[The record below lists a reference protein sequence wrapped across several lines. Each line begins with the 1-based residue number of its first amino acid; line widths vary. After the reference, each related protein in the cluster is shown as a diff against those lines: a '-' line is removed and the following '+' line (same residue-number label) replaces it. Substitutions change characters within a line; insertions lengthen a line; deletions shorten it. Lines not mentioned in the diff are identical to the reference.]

1 MKGDPGVAAVLGVA
15 GVVCVAAAVAGE
27 MLQDLK
33 VGHILGGTPWKMQ
46 VGDLFGI
53 ALSAAVMFLPLII
66 LHEGDI
72 KAGQMA
78 DPPYQGGFG
87 GRQLSAP
94 QASLM
99 ALLSQGIVGGT
110 MPWPLIIVGMFMGFG
125 FILMQVR
132 SPMLVSVGM
141 YLPLETTFAIFVG
154 GVIKGIVERINA
166 KKQFNDGQKARVENI
181 GVLLAS
187 GLIAGEA
194 LIGLLFAGL
203 AFAEIPLY
211 AIFKQPSFLVS
222 LVMLGII
229 GWILVQ
235 IPVKNAG
242 RPDEPAPPSGVF

>member
-1 MKGDPGVAAVLGVA
+1 
-15 GVVCVAAAVAGE
+15 
-27 MLQDLK
+27 
-33 VGHILGGTPWKMQ
+33 
-46 VGDLFGI
+46 
-53 ALSAAVMFLPLII
+53 
-66 LHEGDI
+66 
-72 KAGQMA
+72 
-78 DPPYQGGFG
+78 
-87 GRQLSAP
+87 
-94 QASLM
+94 M

-154 GVIKGIVERINA
+154 GVIKGIVERVNA
-166 KKQFNDGQKARVENI
+166 KRQFNDGQKARVENT

-229 GWILVQ
+229 GWILIQ

-242 RPDEPAPPSGVF
+242 RHDEPAPPSGVF